1 MGKKIVFFLL
11 VVAAVLLAIPAGAQ
25 TAVAK
30 KAAYSAAM
38 KAPKVLQARDAA
50 FARAAEAK
58 ANEKLVVAE
67 GKQFASAVAAQAAQV
82 RPSKS
87 DAYLGGVVY
96 NWPTAPKTPA
106 YVSRSGIIGNGKTPC
121 GTLPNLR
128 KMELFQLDL
137 SFLGWIVLAGLP
149 YIGFVAGLWFTP
161 YYTTTLALYYE
172 RLSGHVTDGAA

>member
-87 DAYLGGVVY
+87 DAYLGGG
-96 NWPTAPKTPA
+96 
-106 YVSRSGIIGNGKTPC
+106 S
-121 GTLPNLR
+121 L
-128 KMELFQLDL
+128 
-137 SFLGWIVLAGLP
+137 
-149 YIGFVAGLWFTP
+149 
-161 YYTTTLALYYE
+161 
-172 RLSGHVTDGAA
+172 